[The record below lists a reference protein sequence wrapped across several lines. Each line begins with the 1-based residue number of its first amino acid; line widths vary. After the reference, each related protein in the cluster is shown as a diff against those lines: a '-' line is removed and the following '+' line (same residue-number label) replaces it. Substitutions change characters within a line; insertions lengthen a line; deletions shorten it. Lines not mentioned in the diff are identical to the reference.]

1 MQACRLETS
10 KRYEELFDEKLE
22 STINK
27 QEAETVVKV
36 ALLCTNGSPAIRPT
50 MSEVVNMLDGKTC
63 VPEIVPEANGY
74 TEDLRFKAM
83 RDFRGQSQSGS
94 QSQSQS
100 QNYSTIRT
108 DTDYTLTSSGDPSVS
123 QQMDTR
129 SY

>member
-10 KRYEELFDEKLE
+10 KQYEELFDEKLE
-22 STINK
+22 SKINK

-36 ALLCTNGSPAIRPT
+36 ALLCTNGSPSMRPT
-50 MSEVVNMLDGKTC
+50 MSEVVNMLNGKTC
-63 VPEIVPEANGY
+63 IPDIVPEANG

-94 QSQSQS
+94 QSQSQI
-100 QNYSTIRT
+100 YSTIRT
-108 DTDYTLTSSGDPSVS
+108 DADYTLSSGDPFVS

>member
-36 ALLCTNGSPAIRPT
+36 ALLCTNGSPSMRPT
-50 MSEVVNMLDGKTC
+50 MSEVVNMLNGKTC
-63 VPEIVPEANGY
+63 VPEIVAEANGY

-83 RDFRGQSQSGS
+83 RDFRDQIKSG
-94 QSQSQS
+94 SQSQS

-108 DTDYTLTSSGDPSVS
+108 DTDYTLTSSSDPFVS

>member
-10 KRYEELFDEKLE
+10 KQYEELFDEKLE
-22 STINK
+22 SKINK

-50 MSEVVNMLDGKTC
+50 MSEVVNMLEGKTC

-83 RDFRGQSQSGS
+83 RDFRGQIKSG
-94 QSQSQS
+94 SQSQS

-108 DTDYTLTSSGDPSVS
+108 DTDYTLTSSSDPLVS

>member
-36 ALLCTNGSPAIRPT
+36 ALLCTNGSPSVRPT
-50 MSEVVNMLDGKTC
+50 MSEVVNMLEGKTC
-63 VPEIVPEANGY
+63 VPEIVPEGNGS
-74 TEDLRFKAM
+74 TLDLRFKAM

-94 QSQSQS
+94 QSQSQN

-108 DTDYTLTSSGDPSVS
+108 DTDYTLTSSSDPLVR

>member
-10 KRYEELFDEKLE
+10 KQYEELFDEKLE
-22 STINK
+22 SKINK

-36 ALLCTNGSPAIRPT
+36 ALLCTNGSPSMRPT
-50 MSEVVNMLDGKTC
+50 MSEVINMLDGKTC

-83 RDFRGQSQSGS
+83 RDFRGQRKSG
-94 QSQSQS
+94 SQSQS

-108 DTDYTLTSSGDPSVS
+108 DTDYSLTSSRDPSVS
-123 QQMDTR
+123 QHMETR